1 MSMGTKGKG
10 GIYQGSSTTTNKR
23 SSKVW
28 HHTAFASAT
37 VPQAAPVNETEIHTI
52 PSFKIIDMVI
62 PSRILQSITSVEAW
76 KVSKCRFH
84 WGDEEYEAPYC
95 PWVRNVKNH
104 CSLYPQS
111 SRIDVSCHRT
121 RWNQIL
127 LKGDQFLKDPYVHES
142 ILH

>member
-1 MSMGTKGKG
+1 MGTKGKG

-62 PSRILQSITSVEAW
+62 LSRILQSITSVEAW
-76 KVSKCRFH
+76 KVSNVDFTE
-84 WGDEEYEAPYC
+84 GM
-95 PWVRNVKNH
+95 RNTKLHIVPGFEMSRTPAH
-104 CSLYPQS
+104 C
-111 SRIDVSCHRT
+111 T
-121 RWNQIL
+121 RSH
-127 LKGDQFLKDPYVHES
+127 HELMFRVTEPVEIKS
-142 ILH
+142 Y